1 VFLKSVFQGLW
12 FQGPRFRGLCFKGL
26 CFRGVCVLEVCVFK
40 PPIWNDLVQGSLGPM
55 NLWPDW
61 IHWFLWWILIWEIY
75 NHEQK
80 SWDKFALLA
89 LLSTGQTR
97 IQLHLPNLTPH
108 TMLRT
113 TTCNFLWFS
122 TLYRVGRGNSNA
134 FSKGKQRFFQ
144 TSVVKHIQF
153 FKLRKCPKDFCPR
166 L

>member
-1 VFLKSVFQGLW
+1 MSFKSVFQGLW

-97 IQLHLPNLTPH
+97 IQLHLPNLTPIQCWELLPAICSDFQH
-108 TMLRT
+108 CTG
-113 TTCNFLWFS
+113 W
-122 TLYRVGRGNSNA
+122 GRGTVT
-134 FSKGKQRFFQ
+134 RFQ
-144 TSVVKHIQF
+144 KESSAF
-153 FKLRKCPKDFCPR
+153 FKLQ
-166 L
+166 